1 METTQEAPEAT
12 EVLAVDGPD
21 ELGGFLEGIEE
32 MSNPFLTN
40 SENPQQDADNI
51 INEMHG
57 LEAAQESA
65 PDAQEEALEAPE
77 VQSERNVLDSL
88 LEPQARPLEDDKKK
102 KNKGLREQLQDRNQM
117 VDQLNAQL
125 QEREELIN
133 QIKEERE
140 AIAAERAEAQKAL
153 TSRYDVGEYDEVT
166 DPSIKTLDQTLVQ
179 TLDEAKLTLSSERS
193 DLLGQHWQQLT
204 STYGKVLRGEVEASK
219 FREIIDQNFGEESNQ
234 AIGQIREL
242 NKLISKR
249 AELATENRTKHF
261 QSVIGSWE
269 DRHKRVKDSL
279 EAIGAAPEEVIKEAP
294 LEVNSIVSYIA
305 QKDEAFAQELRG
317 VRASV
322 ASFASDVR
330 PFDIRDEKWRSY
342 VDPSSPHRLTEE
354 GERVRQNE
362 VNMMMQAKE
371 NLPQILATSLASAKL
386 LPRLA
391 KRISELEARLGDSQ
405 GSTIEPKINT
415 ELPVTPATGG
425 EGLNM
430 DDITDEMM
438 ENPSLVKNPYM

>member
-1 METTQEAPEAT
+1 METTQEAP

-65 PDAQEEALEAPE
+65 PEAQEEAIEATQ

-269 DRHKRVKDSL
+269 DRHRRVKDSL
-279 EAIGAAPEEVIKEAP
+279 EAIGTAPDEVIKEAP

-317 VRASV
+317 VRDSV

-342 VDPSSPHRLTEE
+342 VDPSAPHRLTEE

-415 ELPVTPATGG
+415 ELPVAPATGG